1 MLNLYTSMSK
11 AEKIRLIYSIV
22 VGVFAVALSIAVICV
37 AADIY
42 YSGRGSGVVFAR
54 DIVIAR
60 LKAVAIP
67 FIVLVGLIACGAV
80 FPLYEVK
87 AKRKPEDAVKLL
99 SAKKPTGGNGEEY
112 TRAINQYNTLRDDR
126 FNLWVG
132 TLVILL
138 ICTAAVLCYLLNTA
152 NFLGEDITADIFRMV
167 KNILPWIAFAFAVF
181 ILATVYNGLIASRQ
195 LTALK
200 TVIKT
205 GNGEAQI
212 KYEPKAIATAK
223 RILSSD
229 TTLWVIRSLVFI
241 AAVTFIIVGALNGG
255 ARDVL
260 IKAIN
265 ICTECIGLG

>member
-22 VGVFAVALSIAVICV
+22 VGVFAVALGIAVICV

-54 DIVIAR
+54 DIVVAR

-67 FIVLVGLIACGAV
+67 FIVLVGLIVCGAI

-99 SAKKPTGGNGEEY
+99 STKMPTGGSGEQY
-112 TRAINQYNTLRDDR
+112 SRALNQYKTLRDNK

-138 ICTAAVLCYLLNTA
+138 ICTAAVLTYLLNTA

-181 ILATVYNGLIASRQ
+181 ILAAVYNGLIASRQ
-195 LTALK
+195 LVELK
-200 TVIKT
+200 TLIKT
-205 GNGEAQI
+205 GNGEAQA
-212 KYEPKAIATAK
+212 KAEPKAIITAK
-223 RILSSD
+223 RFLSSD
-229 TTLWVIRSLVFI
+229 IALWVVRGAVFVV
-241 AAVTFIIVGALNGG
+241 AVTFIIVGALNGG